1 LTRQSKRIATE
12 NKWFARTARVVDL
25 KVEADG
31 DLTLHSS
38 YLSLTTAP
46 TAPFVIEQ
54 PLLAPQPAAVTAA
67 RNHDANH
74 FRSDGATN
82 GKYGWSILEGEINAA
97 GHHAEVVVPPVHN
110 IPAEIVHPA
119 DVRSDAN
126 FQAGTELA
134 DRLSRGTQ
142 VIGRGNGENDEITAR
157 QSLMKMFFLAAAEDG
172 TAPRPNIWRK
182 ARTRDRISQGE
193 RA

>member
-12 NKWFARTARVVDL
+12 NKWLARTARVVDL

-67 RNHDANH
+67 R
-74 FRSDGATN
+74 
-82 GKYGWSILEGEINAA
+82 
-97 GHHAEVVVPPVHN
+97 
-110 IPAEIVHPA
+110 
-119 DVRSDAN
+119 
-126 FQAGTELA
+126 
-134 DRLSRGTQ
+134 
-142 VIGRGNGENDEITAR
+142 ITMQIIFVAMAR
-157 QSLMKMFFLAAAEDG
+157 Q
-172 TAPRPNIWRK
+172 TANTVGRF
-182 ARTRDRISQGE
+182 
-193 RA
+193 